1 MKLYEISDNGD
12 LFKLNKLEFKEND
25 VYLVDDTEKNTVY
38 MWVGLNV
45 PEYKKDITAAW
56 ARRLDKE
63 RGSSSKILIMKQ
75 KREYGSFLAMMEDLR
90 KGLIPGHTVERRPE
104 LILEKPKK
112 EIELISKQEDKKEE
126 TFIEKSELETRMIAW
141 LNQIRNHRGSE
152 PQEIAEE
159 KEESEEIDF
168 ETQIKEAAY
177 FLSLDR
183 YSYDELCW
191 MLAEKIQKINM
202 KMPSIEDI
210 RKKAEEVFN
219 SSSTYDELCWLNAE
233 MDILILKKYIE
244 KDKKPFDFSE
254 KNF

>member
-1 MKLYEISDNGD
+1 MKLYNISDNGD
-12 LFKLNKLEFKEND
+12 LIELNQLYFKEND
-25 VYLVDDTEKNTVY
+25 VYLVDDFEKNTVY

-45 PEYKKDITAAW
+45 PQYKKDITAAW

-63 RGSSSKILIMKQ
+63 RGGSSKILIMKQ

-90 KGLIPGHTVERRPE
+90 RGLIPGHTAERRPE
-104 LILEKPKK
+104 LILEKPTK
-112 EIELISKQEDKKEE
+112 EIELVSKQDKKVDEL
-126 TFIEKSELETRMIAW
+126 IIPEKSELETRILAW
-141 LNQIRNHRGSE
+141 FNQIKTYRGSKIE
-152 PQEIAEE
+152 EVPKETEEI
-159 KEESEEIDF
+159 EEIDF

-183 YSYDELCW
+183 YTYDELCW
-191 MLAEKIQKINM
+191 MLAEKIQKINI

-233 MDILILKKYIE
+233 MDILVLKKYIE
-244 KDKKPFDFSE
+244 KDKKPFDFI
-254 KNF
+254 

>member
-1 MKLYEISDNGD
+1 MKLYNISDNGD
-12 LFKLNKLEFKEND
+12 LTELNQLDFKEND
-25 VYLVDDTEKNTVY
+25 VYLVDDIDKNTVY

-45 PEYKKDITAAW
+45 PQYKKDITAAW

-75 KREYGSFLAMMEDLR
+75 KREYGSFLAMMEDLK

-104 LILEKPKK
+104 LILEKPSK
-112 EIELISKQEDKKEE
+112 EIELVSKQEIKEE
-126 TFIEKSELETRMIAW
+126 NVFTEKSESETRLIAW
-141 LNQIRNHRGSE
+141 LNQIKTYRGSGPE
-152 PQEIAEE
+152 EVTKETEEI
-159 KEESEEIDF
+159 EEIDF
-168 ETQIKEAAY
+168 EAQIKEAAY

-183 YSYDELCW
+183 YTYDELCW

-244 KDKKPFDFSE
+244 KDKKPFDFL
-254 KNF
+254 

>member
-1 MKLYEISDNGD
+1 MKLYQISDNGD
-12 LFKLNKLEFKEND
+12 LFELNRLDFKEND
-25 VYLVDDTEKNTVY
+25 VYLVDDMEKNTVY
-38 MWVGLNV
+38 MWVGLEV

-63 RGSSSKILIMKQ
+63 RGGSSKILIMKQ

-90 KGLIPGHTVERRPE
+90 KGLIPGNTVERRPE

-112 EIELISKQEDKKEE
+112 EIELVSKQDKRDDEVI
-126 TFIEKSELETRMIAW
+126 TSEKSELETRILAW
-141 LNQIRNHRGSE
+141 LNQIKTYRGLE
-152 PQEIAEE
+152 TEKVHKETEEI
-159 KEESEEIDF
+159 EEIDF
-168 ETQIKEAAY
+168 ETQIREAAY

-183 YSYDELCW
+183 YTYDELCW

-233 MDILILKKYIE
+233 MDVLILRKYIE
-244 KDKKPFDFSE
+244 KEKKPLEFL
-254 KNF
+254 

>member
-1 MKLYEISDNGD
+1 MKLYNISDNGD
-12 LFKLNKLEFKEND
+12 LTELEQLDFKEND
-25 VYLVDDTEKNTVY
+25 VYLVDDIDKNTVY

-45 PEYKKDITAAW
+45 PQYKKDITAAW

-75 KREYGSFLAMMEDLR
+75 KREYGSFLAMMEDLK

-104 LILEKPKK
+104 LILEKPSK
-112 EIELISKQEDKKEE
+112 EIELVSKQEIKEE
-126 TFIEKSELETRMIAW
+126 NVFIEKSESETRLIAW
-141 LNQIRNHRGSE
+141 LNQIKTYRGSE
-152 PQEIAEE
+152 PEEVIKITEEI
-159 KEESEEIDF
+159 EEIDF
-168 ETQIKEAAY
+168 EAQIKEAAY

-183 YSYDELCW
+183 YTYDELCW

-244 KDKKPFDFSE
+244 KEKKPFDFL
-254 KNF
+254 